1 VKREDSECCDAR
13 SAAERL
19 GIAEDDVE
27 FLIALGELPAVT
39 FMGDP
44 RSFVLIADIEK
55 LAKKYPASDTNT
67 WARAW
72 KNAESRLGLGR
83 LRNAIF

>member
-1 VKREDSECCDAR
+1 MKREDSECCDAR

-19 GIAEDDVE
+19 GISEDEVE

-55 LAKKYPASDTNT
+55 LARQSPGSDAGP
-67 WARAW
+67 WGRALR
-72 KNAESRLGLGR
+72 NAESRLRLGR